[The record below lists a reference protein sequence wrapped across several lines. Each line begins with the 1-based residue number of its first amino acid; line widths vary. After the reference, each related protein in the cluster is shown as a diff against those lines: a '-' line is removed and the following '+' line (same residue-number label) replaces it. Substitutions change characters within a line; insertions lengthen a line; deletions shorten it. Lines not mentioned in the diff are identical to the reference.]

1 MSLGPVMVDLQGLEL
16 QPDEREML
24 QHPAVGGVILFSRNY
39 ESPEQVRAL
48 TAQLHAIRQPPLMI
62 AVDQEGGR
70 VQRFRDGFFRLPP
83 VGRLG
88 ALYDEDRARGL
99 NTACEAGW
107 LMASEIL
114 SVGVDLSFAPV
125 LDLDRGVSAVIGDR
139 AFHRDPEA
147 VTELALAYQRGM
159 HEAGMASVGKHFP
172 GHGAVVADSHHDLPE
187 DSRSYADLEMEDM
200 IPFQRLSVNGMNG
213 VMVAHVLYSHID
225 NQPAGFSSYWL
236 RGVLRRTLGFQGVI
250 FRDDLS
256 MGGAE
261 WAGDQVQR
269 AQLALQAGCDMVLVC
284 NQPERAAEVV
294 ESLSDYHDPA
304 AQLRLAR
311 MHGKAFPEPGELHR
325 NRRWQAAIRLM
336 EHCDSEL
343 WLDMDL
349 E

>member
-1 MSLGPVMVDLQGLEL
+1 MSLGPVMVDLRGLEL

-24 QHPAVGGVILFSRNY
+24 QHPSVGGVILFSRNY

-48 TAQLHAIRQPPLMI
+48 TAQLHAVRQPPLMI

-99 NTACEAGW
+99 HATCEAGW

-125 LDLDRGVSAVIGDR
+125 LDLDRGVSTVIGDR

-172 GHGAVVADSHHDLPE
+172 GHGAVAADSHHDLPE
-187 DSRSYADLEMEDM
+187 DTRVYADLEMEDM

-213 VMVAHVLYSHID
+213 VMVAHVLYSQID
-225 NQPAGFSSYWL
+225 SQPAGFSEYWL
-236 RGVLRRTLGFQGVI
+236 RGVLRRTIGFQGVI
-250 FRDDLS
+250 FSDDLS

-261 WAGDQVQR
+261 WAGDYVQR
-269 AQLALQAGCDMVLVC
+269 AQLALNAGCDMVLVC
-284 NQPERAAEVV
+284 NQPEHAAKVV

-311 MHGKAFPEPGELHR
+311 MHGKTFPEPHALKN
-325 NRRWQAAIRLM
+325 NRRWQEAIRLM
-336 EHCDSEL
+336 ENCESEL

>member
-1 MSLGPVMVDLQGLEL
+1 MADLQGLEL

-48 TAQLHAIRQPPLMI
+48 AEQLHAVRQPPLMI

-70 VQRFRDGFFRLPP
+70 VQRFRDRFFRLPP

-99 NTACEAGW
+99 NAACEAGW

-139 AFHRDPEA
+139 AFHRDPEV

-172 GHGAVVADSHHDLPE
+172 GHGAVTADSHHDLPE
-187 DSRSYADLEMEDM
+187 DCRSYADLEMEDM
-200 IPFQRLSVNGMNG
+200 IPFQR
-213 VMVAHVLYSHID
+213 
-225 NQPAGFSSYWL
+225 
-236 RGVLRRTLGFQGVI
+236 
-250 FRDDLS
+250 
-256 MGGAE
+256 
-261 WAGDQVQR
+261 
-269 AQLALQAGCDMVLVC
+269 
-284 NQPERAAEVV
+284 
-294 ESLSDYHDPA
+294 
-304 AQLRLAR
+304 
-311 MHGKAFPEPGELHR
+311 
-325 NRRWQAAIRLM
+325 
-336 EHCDSEL
+336 
-343 WLDMDL
+343 
-349 E
+349 